1 MASLFSFPQ
10 AALEKAINKRIMT
23 LPPQHRD
30 WFAERWLQKPYKKSF
45 IEKKAMP
52 LVIFLSKG
60 KSWDD
65 AVFAEEMAAW
75 DVKFYDAE
83 AEVLR
88 PFVDGDGLLQLMQ
101 KNMSIERL
109 QALRDKLDTQRH
121 V

>member
-1 MASLFSFPQ
+1 MKLFSFPQ
-10 AALEKAINKRIMT
+10 ATLEKAIQRRILT
-23 LPPQHRD
+23 LPVQHRD

-52 LVIFLSKG
+52 LVILISKG

-65 AVFAEEMAAW
+65 AMFAEEMAAW

-88 PFVDGDGLLQLMQ
+88 PFVEGDGLLQLMQ
-101 KNMSIERL
+101 KNMPPERL
-109 QALRDKLDTQRH
+109 QALRHKLDVQRH

>member
-1 MASLFSFPQ
+1 MKLFSFPQ
-10 AALEKAINKRIMT
+10 AALEKAIQKRILT
-23 LPPQHRD
+23 LPGQHRD

-52 LVIFLSKG
+52 LVILISKG

-65 AVFAEEMAAW
+65 AMFDEEMAAW
-75 DVKFYDAE
+75 DVKFYEAE

-101 KNMSIERL
+101 KNMPPERM
-109 QALRDKLDTQRH
+109 QALRHKLDVQRH